1 MNDEQRYLAYMVRLW
16 TVQRNGGRLWRA
28 SVEDV
33 RTGERQAFADVAGLE
48 AFLQAAMAEEPPAAV
63 TENGSACE
71 QLVDL

>member
-33 RTGERQAFADVAGLE
+33 RTGERQAFADVAGLV

-71 QLVDL
+71 QWVDL

>member
-16 TVQRNGGRLWRA
+16 TVRRNGSRLWRA

-33 RTGERQAFADVAGLE
+33 RTGERQAFADAAGLA

-63 TENGSACE
+63 AVNGSACE

>member
-16 TVQRNGGRLWRA
+16 TVRRNGGRLWRA

-33 RTGERQAFADVAGLE
+33 RTGERQAFADVAGLVT
-48 AFLQAAMAEEPPAAV
+48 FLQAAMAEEPPATATV
-63 TENGSACE
+63 SGSVYE